1 MRMRDEMII
10 KCFWSS
16 LPSFTSGRGEAER
29 LETRRRVMR
38 GSDRPIW
45 SNIMHIAALRNNK
58 DDYNEDDQN
67 ETKNSIYSHNHSTR

>member
-16 LPSFTSGRGEAER
+16 LPSFTSGRGDAER

-38 GSDRPIW
+38 GSDRAMVESGTECYVGLSW
-45 SNIMHIAALRNNK
+45 
-58 DDYNEDDQN
+58 
-67 ETKNSIYSHNHSTR
+67 